1 MADLTQTQC
10 RFLLAHISEP
20 GDSRINKLATKHSWN
35 EIISSPQLLPESYR
49 NKLTTL
55 NKSKLIDQLPTAGFV
70 TPESEMWPSA
80 LNELADRAPLG
91 LWFKGQIEKLQPISI
106 AIVGARSATTYGEN
120 LASDFAMKLASLNIN
135 IVSGG
140 AFGIDSA
147 AHHGA
152 LVANGFTI
160 AVMAG
165 GVDVFYP
172 KSNSRLF
179 EKISESG
186 LLISEVPPQTI
197 PIRHRFLIRNRLIA
211 ALANITVVV
220 EARLK
225 SGAMSTAGEA
235 TSIGRDVMAVPGS
248 VHSASSAGC
257 HQLIRD
263 GAILVSNVFEICEL
277 LLGDYPQYSH

>member
-1 MADLTQTQC
+1 MYKRQ
-10 RFLLAHISEP
+10 
-20 GDSRINKLATKHSWN
+20 
-35 EIISSPQLLPESYR
+35 
-49 NKLTTL
+49 
-55 NKSKLIDQLPTAGFV
+55 
-70 TPESEMWPSA
+70 
-80 LNELADRAPLG
+80 
-91 LWFKGQIEKLQPISI
+91 
-106 AIVGARSATTYGEN
+106 TTYGEN
-120 LASDFAMKLASLNIN
+120 LASDFAMSLASLNIN
-135 IVSGG
+135 VVSGG
-140 AFGIDSA
+140 AYGIDAA

-172 KSNSRLF
+172 KTNSRLF

-220 EARLK
+220 EARIK